1 MFLVKLYLWIYVHK
15 HEVYLYEQNT
25 KTFGQIF
32 DKHYIYY
39 VLDYEI
45 QAYTFIVNTS
55 VL

>member
-1 MFLVKLYLWIYVHK
+1 MNK
-15 HEVYLYEQNT
+15 T
-25 KTFGQIF
+25 PKTFGQIF